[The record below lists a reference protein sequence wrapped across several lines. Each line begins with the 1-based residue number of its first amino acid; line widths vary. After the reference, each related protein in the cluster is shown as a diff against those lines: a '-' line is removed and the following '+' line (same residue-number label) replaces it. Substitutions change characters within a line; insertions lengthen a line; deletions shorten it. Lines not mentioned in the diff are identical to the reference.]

1 MARGTSIFMKKLR
14 DNMATVLWIV
24 AVLFVAMMV
33 FQWGMGLG
41 GRRRTNPDVVGKV
54 NGREVLY
61 AEYQNTIDQVTQ
73 NLQRQYGEITDEM
86 ADNIENEAWNQI
98 VTNIILS
105 EQIKKKEIYVTD
117 GELAANIIKNPPEE
131 IKNNEMFLTDGKFDM
146 EKYQNALRDSSIDW
160 TPVEQMMRY
169 RIPYEK
175 LRENVEMTIF
185 VTSSEAKQAFL
196 NENEEAKVKYI
207 RISVEDFDTSNI
219 DLTEEKLRG
228 FYEEHKERFMRDE
241 TATVEYVAVPMAPT
255 RSDTA
260 FAKEQIDTV
269 YKMAISG
276 ADFGELARRY
286 SQDNATAPN
295 GGDLGWFTRG
305 QMVKPF
311 EDVAFSLKKGEISK
325 PFTTQFGY
333 HIIKLTDRKTENKKE
348 FVRASHIL
356 VRIEPSLDTKQA
368 AYETADSLYS
378 LAIRYGLSQ
387 AAERL
392 GMEVEESEPFKRN
405 QGVPGITATT
415 RLANFAFAAEPGD
428 IYPTFSERGKLFVV
442 ALKEK
447 TVAGIPPFEK
457 IKEEVRSEYI
467 FEKKNK
473 QAKKLAEKLLSE
485 IKNGKELLEVAKR
498 HGVIGDTTGYF
509 KRKDYIPGIGND
521 PYFAGCAFGLE
532 KGQVSEP
539 VYNGKGVWY
548 IIQLLDKK
556 EADLEKF
563 KQEELP
569 TKQTIYAQKK
579 NRIYED
585 WFRFHLD
592 KSNVEDLRGRR

>member
-24 AVLFVAMMV
+24 AILFIAMMV

-41 GRRRTNPDVVGKV
+41 GRRGTNTDVVGKV
-54 NGREVLY
+54 NGRKISY
-61 AEYQNTIDQVTQ
+61 TEYQNTIDQVTQ
-73 NLQRQYGEITDEM
+73 SLQRQYGEITDEM

-105 EQIKKKEIYVTD
+105 EQMREKGVHLTD
-117 GELAANIIKNPPEE
+117 GELAANIIRNPPDE
-131 IKNNEMFLTDGKFDM
+131 IKSNEMFLTDGKFDM
-146 EKYQNALRDSSIDW
+146 GKYQSALMDSSIDW

-169 RIPYEK
+169 RIPYDK

-185 VTSSEAKQAFL
+185 VTTSEARQFFL
-196 NENEEAKVKYI
+196 DNNEEAKVKYI
-207 RISVEDFDTSNI
+207 RISAEDFDTSNI
-219 DLTEEKLRG
+219 DLAEEKLRD
-228 FYEEHKERFMRDE
+228 FYEKHKEHFKRDE
-241 TATVEYVAVPMAPT
+241 TATVEYVAIPMAPT

-276 ADFGELARRY
+276 EDFGELAKRY

-295 GGDLGWFTRG
+295 SGDLGWFTHG

-325 PFTTQFGY
+325 PFITQFGY

-348 FVRASHIL
+348 FIRASHIL
-356 VRIEPSLDTKQA
+356 VRIEPSPDTKQV
-368 AYETADSLYS
+368 AYETADSVYS
-378 LAIRYGLSQ
+378 LAIRYGITQ

-392 GMEVEESEPFKRN
+392 GMEVKESEPFKRN
-405 QGVPGITATT
+405 QGVPGVTATT

-428 IYPTFSERGKLFVV
+428 IYPIFSERGKLFIV

-447 TVAGIPPFEK
+447 TAAGIPPFEK
-457 IKEEVRSEYI
+457 IKEEVKSEYI
-467 FEKKNK
+467 FEKKNQ
-473 QAKKLAEKLLSE
+473 QAKQLGEKLLSE
-485 IKNGKELLEVAKR
+485 IKSGKKLLEVAKR
-498 HGVIGDTTGYF
+498 NGVTGDTTGYF

-521 PYFAGCAFGLE
+521 PYFAGCAFGLKE
-532 KGQVSEP
+532 GQVSEL
-539 VYNGKGVWY
+539 VDNGKGVWY

-556 EADLEKF
+556 EVDPEKF
-563 KQEELP
+563 KQEELS

-592 KSNVEDLRGRR
+592 RTDIEDLRGRR